1 MDKIFPRSFPW
12 DWAKTPVR
20 QRMCASHLCAFS
32 REPPLVFCHDTPAPV
47 IAGPEASTGWGV
59 RAPAA
64 KSGCLSA
71 VKRIEQQQCK
81 FEEECFIR

>member
-47 IAGPEASTGWGV
+47 IAGPEARELLGEVSE
-59 RAPAA
+59 P
-64 KSGCLSA
+64 L
-71 VKRIEQQQCK
+71 QQRVVASQQ
-81 FEEECFIR
+81 